1 MQDYYKISEISKL
14 YGIGVD
20 SLRYYERIGLLNP
33 KRGKNNYRLY
43 SLNDLYKLN
52 IIRDLR
58 PLNFSMAQIKKYTEQ
73 LSLENTFDVL
83 SEERMNIK
91 KQITELIDIDKSLE
105 ERMNIINTSLSYEI
119 DVFKVLSFP
128 KRPCVQLNTNIRRD
142 EEADFAIQ
150 RLHSKYEDK
159 IFNLGKNPIGST
171 IYIEDLRNDNYGLFR
186 SVFYILDNDDEYDL
200 SLEEGDYLSYFYK
213 GGYRQS
219 PDQFRKILNYAKEN
233 NIKLNS
239 SLYEIYHIDNRYT
252 VKEDEFITEIQ
263 VKILSY

>member
-91 KQITELIDIDKSLE
+91 KQITELIDIH
-105 ERMNIINTSLSYEI
+105 
-119 DVFKVLSFP
+119 SF
-128 KRPCVQLNTNIRRD
+128 
-142 EEADFAIQ
+142 F
-150 RLHSKYEDK
+150 
-159 IFNLGKNPIGST
+159 
-171 IYIEDLRNDNYGLFR
+171 
-186 SVFYILDNDDEYDL
+186 
-200 SLEEGDYLSYFYK
+200 
-213 GGYRQS
+213 
-219 PDQFRKILNYAKEN
+219 
-233 NIKLNS
+233 
-239 SLYEIYHIDNRYT
+239 
-252 VKEDEFITEIQ
+252 
-263 VKILSY
+263 